1 MILTQKVTSIAFA
14 MHDGMQKK
22 DQDLNPDQK
31 IMKIKLFIVDYYIS
45 HHEN

>member
-31 IMKIKLFIVDYYIS
+31 IMEIK
-45 HHEN
+45 